1 MKDIISKLLAI
12 YHYAKDIHYTANGH
26 DFYSI
31 HKQMDE
37 ICDGIHDQID
47 SIFEVCYLGT
57 GKTPPTSYEILK
69 VATAII
75 PEENNR
81 KDLIELNG
89 IHLIELLDLISNTIG
104 AIEDIKKQY
113 ITYGGEQSLFDDIQK
128 SLLQKKGLL
137 ERTVNI

>member
-1 MKDIISKLLAI
+1 MKDIIAKLLAI
-12 YHYAKDIHYTANGH
+12 YHYAKDIHYTTQGPN
-26 DFYSI
+26 FYST
-31 HKQMDE
+31 HLLMDR

-69 VATAII
+69 VATANI
-75 PEENNR
+75 P
-81 KDLIELNG
+81 DG
-89 IHLIELLDLISNTIG
+89 INLSDLLDLISNAIG
-104 AIEDIKKQY
+104 AIEDVKKEY
-113 ITYGGEQSLFDDIQK
+113 ITFGGEQSLFDDIQK